1 MRNATRTAAVAA
13 SATLALLATGQP
25 AGAAQPLSRGL
36 TQVSHGDPYAACT
49 IGGTPTSVLYPG
61 AEVEPNLAVDPA
73 HPAHIV
79 GMWQQ
84 DRWNDGG
91 AHGIGVTFST
101 DGGRSFTE
109 GTLPASRCAPGGVNY
124 ERASDPWVSIGPDGT
139 VYASALSF
147 DGTTPRNTVT
157 AAVSYDGGRSWRH
170 PTELIKDTTLQFFND
185 KNSVTADP
193 RRPGT
198 AYQVWD
204 RVDGGPAGNQFV
216 TGPAML
222 SVTHDFGRTWST
234 PRVIVPTGLR
244 EQTIGNVIVADPRTG
259 TLYDVYERT
268 VLVNGVFSGSFA
280 MVRSTDGGRTWS
292 APVTIAQDTSV
303 QDVDPNT
310 GAPLRTGGGLPSAAI
325 DPVTGQLYMAYE
337 GTDLTG
343 GGYDQ
348 IQLTTSTDGGRHWSA
363 PARVNGAPSSPAYTP
378 SIAVSRS
385 GQVAVTYYDIRTLRP
400 GNTTTLPTS
409 TWLTVSPRGGTHF
422 DRERRIAP
430 VFDFLAAP
438 DAGGAFLG
446 DYEGLVATGDGF
458 RALFVTTNSGQPANR
473 TDVFTGQFDTAVD
486 PDWSQVQ
493 PAPAAAGPA
502 ITNQTP
508 RHAPLTR
515 H

>member
-13 SATLALLATGQP
+13 SAALALLATAAP
-25 AGAAQPLSRGL
+25 AGAAQSLSSGL
-36 TQVSHGDPYAACT
+36 TQVSHGDPYATCT
-49 IGGTPTSVLYPG
+49 LGATPTSVLYPG
-61 AEVEPNLAVDPA
+61 AEVEPNLAVDPLR
-73 HPAHIV
+73 PNRIV
-79 GMWQQ
+79 GAWQQ
-84 DRWNDGG
+84 DRWSDGG
-91 AHGIGVTFST
+91 AHGIGVTFSA

-170 PTELIKDTTLQFFND
+170 PTELIKDTTVQFAND

-204 RVDGGPAGNQFV
+204 RLDLGPAGDGFV
-216 TGPAML
+216 TGPALM

-234 PRVIVPTGLR
+234 PQIIVPTAAQQ
-244 EQTIGNVIVADPRTG
+244 QTIGNVIVADPRTG
-259 TLYDVYERT
+259 TLYDFYET
-268 VLVNGVFSGSFA
+268 TALVNGVFVGSYA
-280 MVRSTDGGRTWS
+280 VVRSTNGGRSWS
-292 APVTIAQDTSV
+292 APITIAADTSIL
-303 QDVDPNT
+303 DLAPNT
-310 GAPLRTGGGLPSAAI
+310 GAPLRTGGGLPSPAI
-325 DPVTGQLYMAYE
+325 DPVTGQLYLAYQ
-337 GTDLTG
+337 GTDFTG
-343 GGYDQ
+343 GAYSQ
-348 IQLTTSTDGGRHWSA
+348 IQLTTSADGGRHWSA
-363 PARVNGAPSSPAYTP
+363 PVRVNGVPSSPAYTP
-378 SIAVSRS
+378 SIAVSRT
-385 GQVAVTYYDIRTLRP
+385 GQVGITYYDIRTLRP

-438 DAGGAFLG
+438 NASGFFVG
-446 DYEGLVATGDGF
+446 DYEGLAAVGDGF
-458 RALFVTTNSGQPANR
+458 RPLFVTTNSGQPGNR
-473 TDVFTGQFDTAVD
+473 TDVQTGQFNTAVD
-486 PDWSQVQ
+486 PDWSLVQ

-502 ITNQTP
+502 ITSGTP
-508 RHAPLTR
+508 RRLPLNR
-515 H
+515 R